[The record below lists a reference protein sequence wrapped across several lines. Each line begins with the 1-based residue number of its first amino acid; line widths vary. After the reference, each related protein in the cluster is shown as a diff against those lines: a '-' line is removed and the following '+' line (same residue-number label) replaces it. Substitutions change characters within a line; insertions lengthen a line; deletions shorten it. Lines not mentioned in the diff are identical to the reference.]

1 MQNFIQKGDTL
12 TLTAP
17 YDRTSGQ
24 GALVGR
30 LFGVA
35 SDTVLSGVIGQFVM
49 RGVFDLAKDTSTFAD
64 GDKVYWDN
72 SAKATTSVATA
83 HNIIGF
89 AVLIQPDGTSALGG
103 ASGDATV
110 RVYVPGLALLTGE

>member
-1 MQNFIQKGDTL
+1 MQNFIQQGNTL

-17 YDRTSGQ
+17 YAVNSGA

-30 LFGVA
+30 IFGVA
-35 SDTVLSGVIGQFVM
+35 ADTLASGAIGQFVVK
-49 RGVFDLAKDTSTFAD
+49 GVFDLAKDTSTFAD

-72 SAKATTSVATA
+72 SAKLCTSVATA
-83 HNIIGF
+83 HNIIGV
-89 AVLIQPDGTSALGG
+89 AVLIQSDGTSALGG

-110 RVYVPGLALLTGE
+110 RAFLPGITLLTGE

>member
-1 MQNFIQKGDTL
+1 MQNWISQGNTL

-17 YDRTSGQ
+17 YAVASGA

-30 LFGVA
+30 IFGVA
-35 SDTVLSGVIGQFVM
+35 SDTIANAAVGEFVVK
-49 RGVFDLAKDTSTFAD
+49 GLIDLAKDTSTFAD

-72 SAKATTSVATA
+72 SAKLATSVATA
-83 HNIIGF
+83 HNIVGF
-89 AVLIQPDGTSALGG
+89 AAMTNPDGTQALGT

-110 RVYVPGLALLTGE
+110 RVFLPGIALLTGE